1 MAASDDEPVTID
13 SLEEDFKLL
22 FLGLRLRALETE
34 NDGNRQI
41 PVDEFR
47 TKSVPDTINKMGA
60 IIEDLTSRRAD
71 ISLIKLYEY
80 LTRSGPINLFDTLLR
95 ITRRL
100 IRPPWGPAYAL
111 RPHIVTMILGR
122 IRIFKNCF
130 IPELIRLIEIGLNRI
145 IGVDRRPTE
154 ALLVESGL
162 FNRGGKRK
170 TKRRGKKNSKKTR
183 KTRKY

>member
-1 MAASDDEPVTID
+1 MAASDDEPVTTD
-13 SLEEDFKLL
+13 SLETEFKNL
-22 FLGLRLRALETE
+22 FVNLRYIALETL
-34 NDGNRQI
+34 NDGNIQI
-41 PVDEFR
+41 PADEFR
-47 TKSVPDTINKMGA
+47 TKLVTESINKMGA

-100 IRPPWGPAYAL
+100 IRPPWVPATTI
-111 RPHIVTMILGR
+111 RPHIVAMILRR
-122 IRIFKNCF
+122 IDIFKNYF

-154 ALLVESGL
+154 ELLVDSGL

-183 KTRKY
+183 SIRKY